1 MSRHHIEQLQAKL
14 AELTGLLEHQKLMQ
28 QNWFSAS
35 DVFNSSSFYT
45 KSEELNDYLREI
57 QNNISRLESVTEQSH
72 AEYLTERIAAQF
84 SCFKNYANAS
94 YLSTKYS
101 NQNKKHFSQVNRVK
115 QMAARVTQS
124 SQALYQEL
132 SKLQEYERRLL
143 DMVAEKQAQLHQA
156 DNSNRTE
163 LQNAVLITQQRLG
176 RCRKALSGVEEQ
188 IQALDKQG
196 DRL

>member
-1 MSRHHIEQLQAKL
+1 MSVHQIEQLRAKL
-14 AELTGLLEHQKLMQ
+14 AELTAQLQHQKLMQ

-45 KSEELNDYLREI
+45 KSEELDDYLTEI
-57 QNNISRLESVTEQSH
+57 QNNITRLESVTEQSH

-84 SCFKNYANAS
+84 SCFKNFTNSS

-101 NQNKKHFSQVNRVK
+101 NQNKKHFSKVNRVK

-124 SQALYQEL
+124 AQTLYQEL

-143 DMVAEKQAQLHQA
+143 DMVAEKQAQLQHA
-156 DNSNRTE
+156 NASNRSE
-163 LQNAVLITQQRLG
+163 LQNAVLLTQQRLG
-176 RCRKALSGVEEQ
+176 RCRQALSGVEEQ
-188 IQALDKQG
+188 IQALDKQSE
-196 DRL
+196 R